1 MGPGSIERIMA
12 AIWEQLCLY
21 GMDVK
26 GTCYFKKPLETNEG
40 PIDNTFYL
48 VFTS

>member
-1 MGPGSIERIMA
+1 MGSIESIMV
-12 AIWEQLCLY
+12 AILEQLYLY

-26 GTCYFKKPLETNEG
+26 GTCYFKKPLETNG
-40 PIDNTFYL
+40 SPKDNTFYL